1 MWTRLARKS
10 DARMTAANPTPPDAP
25 GGSPANREA
34 LSTQAEFIWQAL
46 KETANLLMKA
56 ITFYLAIAAAILGYV
71 LSHPLA
77 PSLRLIA
84 LWIVITITLLFTI
97 AVASVSWGLWTGMRD
112 LQSAYEILSPDSF
125 AQLGLH
131 RFFAHT
137 RTVFWIIITTSLLIL
152 VILLAAISRS
162 LLE

>member
-1 MWTRLARKS
+1 MIAE
-10 DARMTAANPTPPDAP
+10 NPTPPDAP

-34 LSTQAEFIWQAL
+34 LYTQAEFLWQAL
-46 KETANLLMKA
+46 KEAANLLMKA
-56 ITFYLAIAAAILGYV
+56 IAFYLAISAAILGYV

-77 PSLRLIA
+77 PALRIIA
-84 LWIVITITLLFTI
+84 LWIVVIITLLFTI
-97 AVASVSWGLWTGMRD
+97 AVASVSWGLWTGVRH
-112 LQSAYEILSPDSF
+112 LQSVHEMLSPDSF

-131 RFFAHT
+131 RFFERA
-137 RTVFWIIITTSLLIL
+137 RVVFWIIITTSLLIL